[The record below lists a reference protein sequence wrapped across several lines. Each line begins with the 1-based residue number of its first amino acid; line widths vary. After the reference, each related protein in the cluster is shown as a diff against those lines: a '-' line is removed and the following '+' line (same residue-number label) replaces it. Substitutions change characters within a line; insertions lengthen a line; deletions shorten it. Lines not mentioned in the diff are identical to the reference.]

1 MTYKIHKSTAKSFP
15 VMAEDDAICYLVIDV
30 CINRHLVV
38 KYFKATG
45 ISSVCINT
53 PNTINDDYYESSF
66 LDLLILTGIS
76 YEEVVYWI
84 QNMPIPSLVMRYPGE
99 KGEMKT
105 LKVY

>member
-1 MTYKIHKSTAKSFP
+1 MTYKIHKSTAKSYP
-15 VMAEDDAICYLVIDV
+15 VMVDDDTICYLVADA
-30 CINRHLVV
+30 CINRHLIV

-45 ISSVCINT
+45 ISGVYIDT
-53 PNTINDDYYESSF
+53 PNTISDDYYESSF